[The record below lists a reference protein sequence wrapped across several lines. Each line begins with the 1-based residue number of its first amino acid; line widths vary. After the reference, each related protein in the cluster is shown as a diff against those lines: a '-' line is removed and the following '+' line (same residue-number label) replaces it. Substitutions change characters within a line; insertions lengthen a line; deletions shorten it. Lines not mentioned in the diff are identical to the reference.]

1 MMLLATEINSAPPP
15 EPGCPTSCGNL
26 TIPYPFGTSH
36 HCSHDNSFLIN
47 CNHSYNPPKL
57 FLNSSS
63 IEVLDISLD
72 GSLKVA
78 SFIASDCYDK
88 SGAQISG
95 TVSELT
101 LSKFLI
107 SSTRNKFI
115 AIGCDTYAL
124 VEGSDE
130 WKQMSAGCVS
140 WCDSIESVVN
150 GTCFGIGCCQ
160 TSIPNGVK
168 DFLVDIRS
176 FRNHTRVKSFNP
188 CGYAFVVEAKAFE
201 FSSSDLK
208 NLQNRKTVPVV
219 LDWTLGNITCQ
230 EARKN
235 VSSFACRANH
245 SECVDSSTG
254 LGYRCNCF
262 TGFLGNPYLV
272 DGCEDIDECDTLK
285 PCEGTCTNLEG
296 SYSCSC
302 PKGFEGD
309 GKKDGS
315 GCHRKSK
322 INGSTLFYVVSGFT
336 VPAVGSSWIFWRR
349 KQKKVVKLRQD
360 LFRRNGGLLLKY
372 MLSRQTTL
380 FTIFTAEDLKE
391 ATNNYDENRIHRGQC
406 NSGITYEGI
415 LADRS
420 NLKVLIKKCHAVD
433 GDCVEVFVHNVAIL
447 SRIQHRNVVR
457 MIGCCLET
465 QVPLLVYEFITSD
478 TLHDCVHN
486 DARARFLSWD
496 IRLRIAAET
505 ARAVLYL
512 HSETAPAQIIH
523 GNVNSSSILLT
534 HDYTVKIHLDPNIG
548 LMTSPQD
555 AASHSVVGTIGYL
568 DPEFCLCGHLT
579 VKSDVYSFGVVL
591 AELLTGEKAVSFERP
606 QGEEHL
612 ATYFVSSPRD
622 NLVRILDARL
632 VSEGRIEQLTEVAEL
647 AKRCLSHSSVDRP
660 SMREAAVTLDNVIS
674 MTSFSTTISPNSSQ
688 QTTTRRVV
696 RRNRSF

>member
-1 MMLLATEINSAPPP
+1 MLLATEINSAPSP
-15 EPGCPTSCGNL
+15 EPGCATSCGNL
-26 TIPYPFGTSH
+26 TIPYPFGTSN
-36 HCSHDNSFLIN
+36 HCSHDYSFLIN
-47 CNHSYNPPKL
+47 CNHSYNPPKP
-57 FLNSSS
+57 FLNSGS

-72 GSLKVA
+72 GLLKVA
-78 SFIASDCYDK
+78 SSVASDCYDK

-107 SSTRNKFI
+107 SSTQNKFV
-115 AIGCDTYAL
+115 AVGCDTYAL

-140 WCDSIESVVN
+140 WCDSVESVVN
-150 GTCFGIGCCQ
+150 RTCSGIGCCQ
-160 TSIPNGVK
+160 TSIPKGVK

-201 FSSSDLK
+201 FSSPDLK
-208 NLQNRKTVPVV
+208 DLQNRKTVPVV
-219 LDWTLGNITCQ
+219 LDWTVGNITCQ
-230 EARKN
+230 DARKD

-245 SECVDSSTG
+245 SECIDSSTG
-254 LGYRCNCF
+254 LGYRCNCV

-272 DGCEDIDECDTLK
+272 DGCEDINECDTLK

-315 GCHRKSK
+315 GCHHKSQ

-372 MLSRQTTL
+372 MLSSQTTP

-391 ATNNYDENRIHRGQC
+391 ATNNYDENRIHHRGC
-406 NSGITYEGI
+406 NSGITYEA
-415 LADRS
+415 L
-420 NLKVLIKKCHAVD
+420 
-433 GDCVEVFVHNVAIL
+433 
-447 SRIQHRNVVR
+447 
-457 MIGCCLET
+457 
-465 QVPLLVYEFITSD
+465 
-478 TLHDCVHN
+478 
-486 DARARFLSWD
+486 
-496 IRLRIAAET
+496 
-505 ARAVLYL
+505 
-512 HSETAPAQIIH
+512 AQIIH

-534 HDYTVKIHLDPNIG
+534 DDYTVKIHLDPEIR
-548 LMTSPQD
+548 LITSPQD
-555 AASHSVVGTIGYL
+555 AASLSFMAEIGYL
-568 DPEFCLCGHLT
+568 DPEFYLCGHLT

-612 ATYFVSSPRD
+612 PKYFVSSPRD
-622 NLVRILDARL
+622 NLVRILDDRL

-660 SMREAAVTLDNVIS
+660 SMREAAVTLDNLIS
-674 MTSFSTTISPNSSQ
+674 MNSCSTTINPNSSQ